1 MYAQAN
7 SKFEVKTRSGVRE
20 SPHEEAEGGFSG
32 RAVKGA
38 VFVRWGSTRNG
49 DKRVHLLDW
58 LQGQLKQVSRATF
71 TSETLACINA
81 VDQMIVLAILLHQL
95 STGAITLDEARR
107 MTDGKGNYFET
118 GINIDAMSVLTA
130 LEAVNLRQPSEKSFL
145 AHLAWLQDKV
155 KSGTITWLRW
165 VDTRDMYADGLT
177 KGSVRRDRLRE
188 LATGRMT
195 RAHETK
201 KLQMRYNHDR

>member
-1 MYAQAN
+1 MRCDRKLESDSDAA
-7 SKFEVKTRSGVRE
+7 FRRE
-20 SPHEEAEGGFSG
+20 GTEEAEGGFSG

-38 VFVRWGSTRNG
+38 VFVRWGTTRNG
-49 DKRVHLLDW
+49 EKRVHLLDW

-95 STGAITLDEARR
+95 SNGAITLDEARR
-107 MTDGKGNYFET
+107 LTDGKGNHFET

-145 AHLAWLQDKV
+145 AHLAWLQDKI
-155 KSGTITWLRW
+155 KTGTITWLRW

-188 LATGRMT
+188 LATGRMS

-201 KLQMRYNHDR
+201 KLHMRYNNDR